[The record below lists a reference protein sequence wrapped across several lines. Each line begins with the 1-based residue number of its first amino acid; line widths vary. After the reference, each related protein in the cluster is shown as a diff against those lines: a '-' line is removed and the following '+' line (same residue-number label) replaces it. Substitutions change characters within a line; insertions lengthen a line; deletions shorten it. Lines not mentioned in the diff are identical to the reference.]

1 METKGRLIAGSHNRN
16 EFVLINADE
25 IARVSVTWI
34 SSSSSSSAAAFFF
47 FNCFADLN
55 TFSMENSVSFG
66 ISSGCMTPF
75 LHFEHT
81 ICPSLLRFDCDYR
94 FRAKFND
101 PRWSLSCDSDSN
113 GFSSL
118 FPPLV

>member
-34 SSSSSSSAAAFFF
+34 SSSSSSSSSAAAFF

-55 TFSMENSVSFG
+55 TEYGKLCFFWYFKWLYDS
-66 ISSGCMTPF
+66 ISA
-75 LHFEHT
+75 
-81 ICPSLLRFDCDYR
+81 
-94 FRAKFND
+94 FRTHHLPIFTT
-101 PRWSLSCDSDSN
+101 
-113 GFSSL
+113 F
-118 FPPLV
+118 